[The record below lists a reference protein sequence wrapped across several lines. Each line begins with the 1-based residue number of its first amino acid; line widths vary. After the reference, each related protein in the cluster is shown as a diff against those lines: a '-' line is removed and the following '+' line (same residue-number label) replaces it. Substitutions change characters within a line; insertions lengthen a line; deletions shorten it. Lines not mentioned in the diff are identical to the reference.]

1 MPPRSS
7 RSWIAV
13 ASALCTLFVSIP
25 ATAQLRA
32 ATAVRGLTQAVAFVQ
47 DPSDP
52 AVQYVVE
59 QGGRV
64 RVVQN
69 GTVLAADFLNL
80 AGSITAGGESALLG
94 LALPADYAASGRV
107 FVNFTDLSGHTVV
120 ARFTRSAANRFVAD
134 PASRLDLLWSTGE
147 RLIRQPFANHNGGNL
162 AFGPDGYLY
171 VGMGDGGSGND
182 PLNLAQDPTTLLGK
196 MLRIDVAVPDSDA
209 KGFRV
214 PPDNP
219 FLDGVPIAAQP
230 EIWGFGFRNP
240 WRYSFDNVALGGTG
254 ALIIGDVGQASFE
267 EIDYEP
273 ARAGG
278 GRNYGWRIREGA
290 HPNVGTLPAAFLP
303 LTDPILDYDH
313 TVGVSV
319 IGGFVY
325 RGSALG
331 AAFTGRYFYADL
343 NGRVWS
349 LGLRIDAATGEARV
363 VNQVEH
369 TADLGGAAA
378 LGSIVSFG
386 EDAAGELYLVSASTG
401 NVVKILP
408 PVTPGD
414 ADADGLPDGWEIQFG
429 LDPLSAAGNDGTTGD
444 PDGDG
449 RANLVE
455 YQQGTHPRGTVTR
468 YFAEG
473 AVNSFFDAHFAVFN
487 PDPALDAHVLFRYLR
502 RDGTVVSRVALVA
515 PRSRATI
522 DVKDSPIA
530 GDFSTIVESDLTVAV
545 DRTMRWNAAGYGGH
559 TETAVAG
566 PAPTWDFAEGATHS
580 GFHLYYLIANP
591 NDLASTVRIT
601 YLRRAP
607 AAPIVKDYVVGALS
621 RLTVWVNG
629 EDPGLAFADVS
640 AVVAVT
646 NGQPVIAERA
656 MYRDTQ
662 GIYYGAGHAASGVT
676 SPGTRWVLPE
686 GATGAYFSCFLLL
699 ANPNASPAPVDVD
712 YLLPGGRV
720 IRKSREL
727 PPSSRTTIFVAD
739 EDLALASTSV
749 SMEVTST
756 TGVPIVAERAMWWP
770 GAEAAAWQESH
781 ASAGNQETGAA
792 WALAEGEQGGAAL
805 HDTFVVIANTSAVAG
820 SALISVFFEDGATES
835 QTIVV
840 DARSRTTLHMG
851 TRFPSTAGRRFST
864 LVESLGDVPV
874 PIVVERA
881 MYWDANGVVW
891 AAGTAALGAR
901 LR

>member
-7 RSWIAV
+7 WPWLAVVSAVGTLAV
-13 ASALCTLFVSIP
+13 ASP
-25 ATAQLRA
+25 ASGQLRA
-32 ATAVRGLTQAVAFVQ
+32 ATAVQGLTQPVAFVQ

-69 GTVLAADFLNL
+69 GTVLGDDFLSL
-80 AGSITAGGESALLG
+80 AGSISTGGERGLLG
-94 LALPADYAASGRV
+94 LAMPADYGASGRAY
-107 FVNFTDLSGHTVV
+107 VNFTDVNGHTVV
-120 ARFTRSAANRFVAD
+120 ARFTGSASNRLVAD

-147 RLIRQPFANHNGGNL
+147 RVIRQPFANHNGGNL

-171 VGMGDGGSGND
+171 IGMGDGGSGND
-182 PLNLAQDPTTLLGK
+182 PLNSAQDPSTLLGK

-219 FLDGVPIAAQP
+219 FLDGVPIAALP
-230 EIWGFGFRNP
+230 EIWAFGLRNP
-240 WRYSFDNVALGGTG
+240 WRYSFDNTALGGTG
-254 ALIIGDVGQASFE
+254 ALIVGDVGQGSFE

-273 ARAGG
+273 TRARG
-278 GRNYGWRIREGA
+278 GRNYGWRIREGT
-290 HPNVGTLPAAFLP
+290 HPNIGTLPAAFLP
-303 LTDPILDYDH
+303 LTDPIFDYDH

-325 RGSALG
+325 RGRALG

-343 NGRVWS
+343 NGRAWS
-349 LGLRIDAATGEARV
+349 LGLRVDAATGEARV
-363 VNQVEH
+363 ANQVEH
-369 TADLGGAAA
+369 TTDLGGAAS

-401 NVVKILP
+401 RVVKILP

-414 ADADGLPDGWEIQFG
+414 ADADGLPDDWELQFG
-429 LDPLSAAGNDGTTGD
+429 LDPLSAAGNDGASGD

-449 RANLVE
+449 QSNLVE

-473 AVNSFFDAHFAVFN
+473 AVSGFFDAFFAVFN

-502 RDGTVVSRVALVA
+502 RDGTVVTRAALVA
-515 PRSRATI
+515 PRTRATV
-522 DVKDSPIA
+522 DVKDSRFV
-530 GDFSTIVESDLTVAV
+530 GDFSTIIESDVIVAV
-545 DRTMRWNAAGYGGH
+545 DRTMRWDATGYGGH
-559 TETAVAG
+559 TETAVTG
-566 PAPTWDFAEGATHS
+566 PALTWYFAEGATHS
-580 GFHLYYLIANP
+580 GFQLYYLIANP
-591 NDLASTVRIT
+591 NGTASTVRIT

-621 RLTVWVNG
+621 RLTIWVNG
-629 EDPGLAFADVS
+629 EDPGLAFSDVS
-640 AVVAVT
+640 GVVSVT
-646 NGQPVIAERA
+646 SGQPVVAERA

-662 GIYYGAGHAASGVT
+662 GLFYGAGHAAAGVT
-676 SPGTRWVLPE
+676 SPGTHWVLPE
-686 GATGAYFSCFLLL
+686 GATGAYFSCYLLL
-699 ANPNASPAPVDVD
+699 ENPNPSPASVDVE

-720 IRKSREL
+720 IKKSREL
-727 PPSSRTTIFVAD
+727 PASSRTTIFVAG
-739 EDLALASTSV
+739 EDPVLASTSV

-756 TGVPIVAERAMWWP
+756 NGVAIVAERAMWWP
-770 GAEAAAWQESH
+770 GTQAATWQESH
-781 ASAGNQETGAA
+781 ASAGSQETGEV

-805 HDTFVVIANTSAVAG
+805 HDTYVLVANTSTAAG
-820 SALISVFFEDGATES
+820 SARVSVFFEDGATES
-835 QTIVV
+835 KTIAL

-851 TRFPSTAGRRFST
+851 TQFPSTVGRRFAT
-864 LVESLGDVPV
+864 LVESLGAAPV
-874 PIVVERA
+874 PLVVERA